1 MALAVVFIYLCFPFD
16 LVRVMTKAKLYP
28 IGRYLVAQF
37 LDIEPLSWAKSSPS
51 FRFRG
56 FSPNIRPLHGTI
68 EARRWIAKGDYPK
81 YQRLFSDVTPELD

>member
-37 LDIEPLSWAKSSPS
+37 LDI
-51 FRFRG
+51 
-56 FSPNIRPLHGTI
+56 
-68 EARRWIAKGDYPK
+68 
-81 YQRLFSDVTPELD
+81 